1 MRNATEG
8 FLAAKC
14 GSFSD
19 VSSPLQLEV
28 MAVRIGLIW
37 AFEMGFSNIL
47 CESNSLQI
55 VKASRDPSINLSSL
69 GQLIEDIKS
78 LAPAVTKVPITHV
91 RRQANGV
98 AHRLARLGL
107 SVDQCVEWLGSPPS
121 IIIDVLAA
129 DCHPTV

>member
-1 MRNATEG
+1 
-8 FLAAKC
+8 
-14 GSFSD
+14 
-19 VSSPLQLEV
+19 

-47 CESNSLQI
+47 CESDSLQI
-55 VKASRDPSINLSSL
+55 VKASGDPSINLSSL

-78 LAPAVTKVPITHV
+78 LAPAILQLTC
-91 RRQANGV
+91 
-98 AHRLARLGL
+98 RLGL

-129 DCHPTV
+129 DCPPTV